1 MVDPGVFFD
10 NNSPNLRKQ
19 ESLPLATRR
28 PTWVE
33 ETYDLDDEGLPK
45 LPPGVTVGNF
55 CLAIGS
61 QGGER
66 RKYKALLLGV
76 REQFP
81 PCYIKYLGLEDGSK
95 MDLLL
100 PARIKAYVNLHEVMP
115 WVEPDPNAPPLSGAA
130 AAASTTNGAGAGA
143 SSTDAEG
150 KGAEGGGEEDDEE
163 EPPVPELASKTRK
176 MRTRPEKFKFDDAT
190 LLQEAGGLRL
200 HWDPKRHEKAA
211 ATMKD
216 GAEEYKGTGYKGVA
230 DDYWPTGYKKVRAAC
245 TGAFLLPPPPPP
257 QPLPLHPAP
266 PPPFT
271 PPPLPPLLTLPSL
284 PSLEKERPYVCTF
297 EGKYY
302 GRFPTAV
309 QAAVQYARLDVG
321 LPPLEY
327 GGRPSKGGGGGGK
340 GGAGGDGDNNGDGG
354 DGGTSGGSN
363 NTLASSSSTVA
374 AEDDGSL
381 DKGPSPPGVSRLTS
395 GNTTTTG
402 RGSTE
407 PIIAGQSSFEN
418 NEKEKEDNYMAP
430 SVVKVRKPDGEERPA
445 GAGRRALRRAW
456 RSASLTVRSVL
467 RVRHKQ
473 AAARRRACGG

>member
-1 MVDPGVFFD
+1 MEASQDDALPSEPAAPGPATDEPLHSPTRPMLIATGSLDAADSSGNPHTPKSPRLNLGHAEAAVEPGMYADACIRIGPEYQCVIPETASGTLTADELSERPGDTLLEIDFTPLTEPPPPAVVDPGVFFD

-130 AAASTTNGAGAGA
+130 AATSTTNGAGAGA

-230 DDYWPTGYKKVRAAC
+230 DDYWPTGYKKV
-245 TGAFLLPPPPPP
+245 
-257 QPLPLHPAP
+257 
-266 PPPFT
+266 
-271 PPPLPPLLTLPSL
+271 
-284 PSLEKERPYVCTF
+284 
-297 EGKYY
+297 
-302 GRFPTAV
+302 
-309 QAAVQYARLDVG
+309 
-321 LPPLEY
+321 
-327 GGRPSKGGGGGGK
+327 
-340 GGAGGDGDNNGDGG
+340 
-354 DGGTSGGSN
+354 
-363 NTLASSSSTVA
+363 
-374 AEDDGSL
+374 
-381 DKGPSPPGVSRLTS
+381 
-395 GNTTTTG
+395 
-402 RGSTE
+402 
-407 PIIAGQSSFEN
+407 
-418 NEKEKEDNYMAP
+418 
-430 SVVKVRKPDGEERPA
+430 
-445 GAGRRALRRAW
+445 
-456 RSASLTVRSVL
+456 
-467 RVRHKQ
+467 
-473 AAARRRACGG
+473 